1 MPVDTVLYFGSF
13 NPVHKGHTAVA
24 EYVVEQGY
32 CDELWFVVSPQNPL
46 KPAGEL
52 APDEARLEMVRIAV
66 AELDCADKVKVC
78 DVEFGMPK
86 PSYTID
92 TVNRLAAE
100 FPERRF
106 IILGGTDVIEG
117 IERWKDYRELLDK
130 CRFLI
135 YPRDGY
141 SLGKYADRAI
151 YLKGAPTWSYS
162 STEVR
167 ERIAEDADVSGML
180 SEGVLEYIKEHKIW
194 I

>member
-24 EYVVEQGY
+24 EYVVEQGC

-52 APDEARLEMVRIAV
+52 APDESRLEMVRIAV
-66 AELDCADKVKVC
+66 AELGCADKVKVC

-130 CRFLI
+130 CRFMI

-141 SLGKYADRAI
+141 SLGKYVDKVI
-151 YLKGAPTWSYS
+151 YLKDAPTWSYS

-167 ERIAEDADVSGML
+167 ERIAEGADVGGML
-180 SEGVLEYIKEHKIW
+180 SEGVFEYIKEHKIW